1 MSVIDTG
8 IGISEEGIKKLF
20 IDFAKL
26 DENSKR
32 NTQGTGL
39 GLSICKNIIEEMGG
53 SVEVKS
59 KVGEGTEFRLNIKTH
74 C

>member
-32 NTQGTGL
+32 NT
-39 GLSICKNIIEEMGG
+39 
-53 SVEVKS
+53 
-59 KVGEGTEFRLNIKTH
+59 
-74 C
+74 